1 MANPAFCSTRQ
12 SLKNMTEITNIIKES
27 PTPPKVG
34 DVVEGPIVDIDHGR
48 VYIDIHPFGTG
59 IIYGREYMA
68 ARDLLK
74 HSNIGDIVEA
84 KIVEEENE
92 DGYIELSLREAR
104 QALIWN
110 EAQELMNSKATLELA
125 PKEANKGGLIME
137 WKGVVGFLP
146 ASQLNEE
153 HYPKVPE
160 GDKDKIL
167 SELKALV
174 GQKLQVY
181 IITADAKE
189 QKLIFSEKNAG
200 AQNVNVDEE
209 VDSVSSDSYSVGD
222 ILDGVITGA
231 TDFGAFVKLPNG
243 TEGLVH
249 ISEMDWA
256 LVEDP
261 KTRFKVD
268 EQVKVK
274 VIEVKD
280 GKVSLSIKALKPDP
294 WQQSADKYKKDDEVE
309 AVIIKHNRHGA
320 LASVEE
326 GVAGLVHMSEFG
338 SYEELKE
345 KLPLGSSHKFVITM
359 FDPQERKMT
368 LSYKRAND

>member
-1 MANPAFCSTRQ
+1 
-12 SLKNMTEITNIIKES
+12 MTDTNIIKES

-34 DVVEGPIVDIDHGR
+34 DVVEGPIIDIDHGR
-48 VYIDIHPFGTG
+48 VYIDLHPFGTG
-59 IIYGREYMA
+59 VIYGREYMA

-74 HSNIGDIVEA
+74 HSNIGDLVES
-84 KIVEEENE
+84 KIVETENE
-92 DGYIELSLREAR
+92 DGYFELSLREAR
-104 QALIWN
+104 QALVWN
-110 EAQELMNSKATLELA
+110 EALELMNSKATLELA

-137 WKGVVGFLP
+137 WKGVIGFLP

-174 GQKLQVY
+174 DQKLQVY

-200 AQNVNVDEE
+200 AQD
-209 VDSVSSDSYSVGD
+209 VSSEIIDGAESKHMQNSYKVGD
-222 ILDGVITGA
+222 ILDGKVTGT
-231 TDFGAFVKLPNG
+231 TDFGAFVKLPDG

-256 LVEDP
+256 LVDDP
-261 KTRFKVD
+261 KARFKVED
-268 EQVKVK
+268 EVQVK

-294 WQQSADKYKKDDEVE
+294 WQEAESKYKKDQEVN

-320 LASVEE
+320 LASIEE

-338 SYEELKE
+338 SHEALRE

-359 FDPQERKMT
+359 FDPKERKMT
-368 LSYKRAND
+368 LSYKKANPQSQEETK

>member
-1 MANPAFCSTRQ
+1 MIDTKELIKSTP
-12 SLKNMTEITNIIKES
+12 N
-27 PTPPKVG
+27 PPKEG
-34 DVVEGPIVDIDHGR
+34 DVVEGPIIDIDHGR
-48 VYIDIHPFGTG
+48 VYVDLSPFGTG

-74 HSNIGDIVEA
+74 NSNIGDIIEA
-84 KIVEEENE
+84 KVVEPENE

-104 QALIWN
+104 QALVWN
-110 EAQELMNSKATLELA
+110 EAQELLRNRTTLELA
-125 PKEANKGGLIME
+125 PKDANKGGLIIE
-137 WKGVVGFLP
+137 WKGITGFLP

-167 SELKALV
+167 AELKALV
-174 GQKLQVY
+174 GQKLHVY
-181 IITADAKE
+181 IITADPKE
-189 QKLIFSEKNAG
+189 QKLIFSEKSAKEV
-200 AQNVNVDEE
+200 ASEE
-209 VDSVSSDSYSVGD
+209 EGKAPAAAETSSKQIYQVGD
-222 ILDGVITGA
+222 ILEGEISGA
-231 TDFGAFVKLPNG
+231 TDFGVFVKLPNG

-249 ISEMDWA
+249 ISEIDWA
-256 LVEDP
+256 LVDDP
-261 KTRFKVD
+261 KTKFKIGEKVR
-268 EQVKVK
+268 VK

-294 WQQSADKYKKDDEVE
+294 WQEAKDKYKKDQVVN

-338 SYEELKE
+338 THEALRET
-345 KLPLGSSHKFVITM
+345 LPLGTSHKFVITL
-359 FDPQERKMT
+359 FDPKERKMT
-368 LSYKRAND
+368 LSYKKANEEKK